1 MTPPRS
7 EWNDRAI
14 DRLAKDIDD
23 LSIELNIVRRLPQAV
38 ADVAASVDAL
48 ERDAERL
55 QRAVEIAD
63 AREERRVREL
73 RGYVDK
79 RLDERPEA
87 KTSMRSFMLTL
98 AATILV
104 PLAVAIIGALAIV
117 NAGGIP

>member
-1 MTPPRS
+1 MDSRS

-14 DRLAKDIDD
+14 DRLAKDFDD
-23 LSIELNIVRRLPQAV
+23 LSDEFDIVRRIPWEV
-38 ADVAASVDAL
+38 AQAL
-48 ERDAERL
+48 ERERDRTDVAFREAERNE
-55 QRAVEIAD
+55 V
-63 AREERRVREL
+63 RRVREL
-73 RGYVDK
+73 RAYVDK

-87 KTSMRSFMLTL
+87 KASMRSFMLTL